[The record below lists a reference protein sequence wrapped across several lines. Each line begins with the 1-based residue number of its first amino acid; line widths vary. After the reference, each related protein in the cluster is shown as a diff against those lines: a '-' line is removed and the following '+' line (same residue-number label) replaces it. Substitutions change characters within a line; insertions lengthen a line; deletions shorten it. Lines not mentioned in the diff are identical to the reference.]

1 MQPPVVDAQKASV
14 VNNLGEMISFGVE
27 KDLCKLLE
35 RFGIAV

>member
-14 VNNLGEMISFGVE
+14 VNNLREMVSFGVE
-27 KDLCKLLE
+27 KALCKLLE